1 MGIKR
6 FDNIVFGVDLLS
18 SLSYRPTMKE
28 LPEDIRPRERLLKE
42 GAGALSESELLAILL
57 GTGSREATALELAS
71 LLMARFKNL
80 RLLLDATVE
89 ELSEVKGVG
98 PAKASQVK
106 AALEL
111 ARRVSQYSGPSR
123 PVITSPD
130 DAAGLVMEEMRHYD
144 REHFRALLLNTK
156 NQVIGT
162 DNVSVGTLN
171 SSAVHPRELFR
182 NAIKRSAASVIL
194 VHNHPSGDPTP
205 SREDLDVTGR
215 LSEAGKIIGI
225 EVLDHIIIGDN
236 RFTSFKAKG
245 LIK

>member
-1 MGIKR
+1 MAT
-6 FDNIVFGVDLLS
+6 VDH
-18 SLSYRPTMKE
+18 RPTMKD

-42 GAGALSESELLAILL
+42 GAGNLSEVELLAIILR
-57 GTGSREATALELAS
+57 TGSREATALELAS
-71 LLMARFKNL
+71 LIMVRFKSL

-89 ELSEVKGVG
+89 ELSEIKGVG
-98 PAKASQVK
+98 LAKASQVK

-111 ARRVSQYSGPSR
+111 ARRLMQFSELPR
-123 PVITSPD
+123 PVIKSPE
-130 DAAGLVMEEMRHYD
+130 DAAGLVMEEMRHLD

-162 DNVSVGTLN
+162 DRVSVGTLN

-205 SREDLDVTGR
+205 SREDLDITAR
-215 LSEAGKIIGI
+215 ISEAGRIIGI

-236 RFTSFKAKG
+236 RFTSLKAKG
-245 LIK
+245 LI